1 MQEHGHVIRSLLRL
15 QHPQRNSHL
24 QGYRRKVAC
33 TRKEKCFKGR
43 GKSLTLSPQLA
54 PLLCNFHLVFSQQ
67 ITLTW
72 QSSFFLQIENIQENL
87 HRCLGSFLVLN
98 GLECNCIVFPSFV
111 SFLNQNPQHMLLTF

>member
-1 MQEHGHVIRSLLRL
+1 MQEHEHVIRSLLRL

-43 GKSLTLSPQLA
+43 GKSLTLSSLA
-54 PLLCNFHLVFSQQ
+54 PLLCNFHLVFPQQ

-72 QSSFFLQIENIQENL
+72 QSSFFASIKHSREP
-87 HRCLGSFLVLN
+87 RCLGSFLVLN
-98 GLECNCIVFPSFV
+98 GLECNCIVFSSFV
-111 SFLNQNPQHMLLTF
+111 SFFNQNPQQMLLTF